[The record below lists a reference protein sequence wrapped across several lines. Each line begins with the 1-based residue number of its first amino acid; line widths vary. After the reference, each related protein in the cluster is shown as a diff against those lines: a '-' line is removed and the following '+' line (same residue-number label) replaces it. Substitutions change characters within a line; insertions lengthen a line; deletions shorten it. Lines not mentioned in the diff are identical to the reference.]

1 MFKKLLIIF
10 IVIFSFLFFMNEFVC
25 AYGVNPLN
33 LTLSGE
39 PGDIIPFEIK
49 LTPAGRQEIVN
60 LNLYDAVQEISGK
73 LSFNEQNIDSNEAI
87 NWIDFDDSRLIIP
100 PDREVLIQGTV
111 EIPYDAAGS
120 YTVILMVEPEDRE
133 GEVGII
139 MQVRYAIRL
148 DIFVD
153 RPGLRPRGEIT
164 EIGIKG
170 DEDMN
175 PIVYARIKNISNVNL
190 AAASE
195 VTIRTADRR
204 LLDRVAL
211 RSPATAQSGKDYLVI
226 YRDSEVQFEGAVS
239 EPLPAGT
246 YDLRIFLRYN
256 NGRQLVR
263 GEKLTVGDDFFHP
276 DRIEYVEIEPL
287 NINEKLRPGGAVA
300 EAIQIKNRVDEE
312 LTIQIGSQEIENE
325 YPHSIFADFNFEL
338 RGDSKMQLVG
348 RRETRQVL
356 VIRAPRDIEPGGY
369 YGKIALQVYNT
380 KNELLETHQIPLDI
394 IIGEKHNLSVD
405 VNNLNVIVEN
415 ENILFSIT
423 TTNNG
428 SIHLKPEAVL
438 NLKKGE
444 DTLRTY
450 NLYLNEGV
458 ERILPLHSA
467 IMFTEVN
474 ANNIEAGEYKA
485 DITVYEDDN
494 IILEKEF
501 DISIP
506 AKEDEEE

>member
-1 MFKKLLIIF
+1 M
-10 IVIFSFLFFMNEFVC
+10 
-25 AYGVNPLN
+25 
-33 LTLSGE
+33 
-39 PGDIIPFEIK
+39 
-49 LTPAGRQEIVN
+49 
-60 LNLYDAVQEISGK
+60 
-73 LSFNEQNIDSNEAI
+73 
-87 NWIDFDDSRLIIP
+87 
-100 PDREVLIQGTV
+100 
-111 EIPYDAAGS
+111 
-120 YTVILMVEPEDRE
+120 
-133 GEVGII
+133 
-139 MQVRYAIRL
+139 
-148 DIFVD
+148 
-153 RPGLRPRGEIT
+153 
-164 EIGIKG
+164 
-170 DEDMN
+170 
-175 PIVYARIKNISNVNL
+175 
-190 AAASE
+190 
-195 VTIRTADRR
+195 
-204 LLDRVAL
+204 
-211 RSPATAQSGKDYLVI
+211 
-226 YRDSEVQFEGAVS
+226 
-239 EPLPAGT
+239 
-246 YDLRIFLRYN
+246 
-256 NGRQLVR
+256 
-263 GEKLTVGDDFFHP
+263 
-276 DRIEYVEIEPL
+276 
-287 NINEKLRPGGAVA
+287 A

-325 YPHSIFADFNFEL
+325 YPHSIFTDFNFEL

-394 IIGEKHNLSVD
+394 IISEKHNLSVD

-428 SIHLKPEAVL
+428 SIHIKPEAVL